1 VTKVT
6 GWDNGLSQDY
16 DKGLGRWFANRLGAR
31 QQLRQDFEM
40 TQVLIDRATLE
51 QLLTELLRMSNA
63 CELEGDKHRDGNKWH
78 RLCDDAANAIGAGR
92 AALAGADCG

>member
-1 VTKVT
+1 MTKVT

-51 QLLTELLRMSNA
+51 QMV
-63 CELEGDKHRDGNKWH
+63 H
-78 RLCDDAANAIGAGR
+78 AINIVKQKSAV
-92 AALAGADCG
+92 AV